1 MTHKTNIHK
10 LDQDSIES
18 DGLCTDDSDDVQF
31 LPNESNLVQVDGH
44 ILDSNFI
51 KVKSTWSRFYILLLF
66 SLFCFL
72 QNLSVNTWGPI
83 ADSTE
88 VALNS
93 NDQGTTVAWLSNS
106 AAIAY
111 IPGTILFYLI
121 INYSGLRFGV
131 IVAIL
136 LVSLCGI
143 LRCFI
148 FSVSSTFGTILLFF
162 AQFLNGLAGPVV
174 VSATTQ
180 LSANWFPSNERNI
193 ATAISGQS
201 SNIGISISFIL
212 GPLLVPDVNTS
223 FISSHSRSDLT
234 DSILLLLYIEAAAP
248 VAVFALIVLY
258 FPSRPK
264 SAPSISATVERLNFV
279 ATVKS
284 YTRNY
289 PLILLSLCYAVP
301 VGVNTGW
308 YGFLYPNLRRL
319 SVHVT
324 QKYVG
329 WLGFYMSIAGA
340 ISAVFFSKLAD
351 RFPRRKKLLVV
362 SLFIIASILL
372 VLFSLI
378 CLDIIQIGDNIYVL
392 LTTTGI
398 ICGIFL
404 SAVDP
409 ILKELIVE
417 VGFPIAEFNSTLAA
431 SLIFDLIMILFFGIA
446 SLSFLGTTWINWFQ
460 VAVYFS
466 SAILVLLT
474 PIKFKRLDKDT
485 EH

>member
-1 MTHKTNIHK
+1 MTHNINTLEFNK
-10 LDQDSIES
+10 DTVES
-18 DGLCTDDSDDVQF
+18 ESSEDVEF
-31 LPNESNLVQVDGH
+31 LQNESSLMRRDEPTLIPNDLK
-44 ILDSNFI
+44 I
-51 KVKSTWSRFYILLLF
+51 KSTWSRFYVLLLF

-72 QNLSVNTWGPI
+72 QNLFVNTWGPI

-88 VALNS
+88 VALNR

-111 IPGTILFYLI
+111 ITGTILFYII
-121 INYSGLRFGV
+121 INYLGLRFGV
-131 IVAIL
+131 VVAMFFI
-136 LVSLCGI
+136 SLCGV
-143 LRCFI
+143 LRCFV
-148 FSVSSTFGTILLFF
+148 FSISNTLGTILLFS

-180 LSANWFPSNERNI
+180 LSANWFPSNERNL
-193 ATAISGQS
+193 ATALSGQS

-223 FISSHSRSDLT
+223 SISSYSRSDLT
-234 DSILLLLYIEAAAP
+234 DSILRLLYIEA
-248 VAVFALIVLY
+248 VASVALFALIVLY
-258 FPSRPK
+258 FPSKPK
-264 SAPSISATVERLNFV
+264 SAPSISATVERFNFV
-279 ATVKS
+279 ATAKS

-289 PLILLSLCYAVP
+289 PLILLSLCYAIP

-319 SVHVT
+319 SIHVT

-351 RFPRRKKLLVV
+351 HFPRRKKQLVV
-362 SLFIIASILL
+362 SLFSIAAVLL

-378 CLDIIQIGDNIYVL
+378 CLDIIHIGDNIYIL
-392 LTTTGI
+392 LTTTGV

-417 VGFPIAEFNSTLAA
+417 VGFPIAEFNSTLMA
-431 SLIFDLIMILFFGIA
+431 SLIFDLIMILFFAIA

-460 VAVYFS
+460 VAVYIS
-466 SAILVLLT
+466 SAILVFLT
-474 PIKFKRLDKDT
+474 PIKFRRLDRDT
-485 EH
+485 KH

>member
-1 MTHKTNIHK
+1 MYTKCEEMSHNINVLK
-10 LDQDSIES
+10 SDKDTAGSES
-18 DGLCTDDSDDVQF
+18 SDDREH
-31 LPNESNLVQVDGH
+31 LLKESNLVQ
-44 ILDSNFI
+44 SNLTPNYI
-51 KVKSTWSRFYILLLF
+51 RIESTWSRFYVLLLF
-66 SLFCFL
+66 SLLCFL
-72 QNLSVNTWGPI
+72 QNLFVNTWGPI

-88 VALNS
+88 VALNR

-106 AAIAY
+106 AAVAY
-111 IPGTILFYLI
+111 IPGTVLFYLI
-121 INYSGLRFGV
+121 INYLGLRFGV

-136 LVSLCGI
+136 LVSLCGV
-143 LRCFI
+143 LRCFV
-148 FSVSSTFGTILLFF
+148 FSVDSTLGIILLFV

-193 ATAISGQS
+193 ATALSGQS
-201 SNIGISISFIL
+201 SNLGISISFIL

-223 FISSHSRSDLT
+223 CISSYSKSDLT
-234 DSILLLLYIEAAAP
+234 DSILRLLYMEAAAP
-248 VAVFALIVLY
+248 VALFALIVLY

-264 SAPSISATVERLNFV
+264 SAPSASAAVERLNFS

-284 YTRNY
+284 YIRNY
-289 PLILLSLCYAVP
+289 PLILLSLCYAIP

-319 SVHVT
+319 SVPVK

-340 ISAVFFSKLAD
+340 ISAVCFSKLAD
-351 RFPRRKKLLVV
+351 RFPRRRKVLVV
-362 SLFIIASILL
+362 SLFSVASILL

-378 CLDIIQIGDNIYVL
+378 CLDIFKIGDNIYIL
-392 LTTTGI
+392 LTTTGV

-409 ILKELIVE
+409 ILKEMIVE
-417 VGFPIAEFNSTLAA
+417 VGFPIAEFNSTLTA
-431 SLIFDLIMILFFGIA
+431 SFVFDLIMILFFGIA
-446 SLSFLGTTWINWFQ
+446 SLSFLGTVWINWFQ
-460 VAVYFS
+460 VAVYIS
-466 SAILVLLT
+466 SAILVLIT
-474 PIKFKRLDKDT
+474 PIKFHRLDRDSN
-485 EH
+485 H